1 MRLLAKDKIR
11 EVAKEELKK
20 REKKH
25 LTKTEK
31 KKPSSDL
38 SDDED
43 ESEN

>member
-20 REKKH
+20 RDKKH

>member
-11 EVAKEELKK
+11 EMAKEELKK

>member
-25 LTKTEK
+25 LKKTEK